1 MSVSRPFSSQ
11 QNHPLQRVLRPREQ
25 VERQL
30 REAIYAGRFA
40 PGQKLPS
47 EADLGKLFA
56 VSRPTVR
63 EALRSIAAAGLIRT
77 VPGAQGGSFVSS
89 LDHESLGNALRESM
103 GALLGLRALTLD
115 ELTQMRVLLEVPS
128 AQLAAGLRS
137 DEQVQAMKDIVEA
150 QHNRSLT
157 VEQIAELD
165 RSFHGTIADASGNRA
180 LAAFVTSLHRV
191 TNPVRLLAM
200 SDEVKH
206 DTVVQHH
213 KILSAIERRDADAA
227 GAEMASHL
235 KYLERVSTY
244 PDAEVTGIEAVP
256 VGASDVVAAD

>member
-89 LDHESLGNALRESM
+89 LDHE
-103 GALLGLRALTLD
+103 
-115 ELTQMRVLLEVPS
+115 
-128 AQLAAGLRS
+128 
-137 DEQVQAMKDIVEA
+137 
-150 QHNRSLT
+150 
-157 VEQIAELD
+157 
-165 RSFHGTIADASGNRA
+165 
-180 LAAFVTSLHRV
+180 
-191 TNPVRLLAM
+191 
-200 SDEVKH
+200 
-206 DTVVQHH
+206 
-213 KILSAIERRDADAA
+213 
-227 GAEMASHL
+227 
-235 KYLERVSTY
+235 
-244 PDAEVTGIEAVP
+244 
-256 VGASDVVAAD
+256 